1 MDTKRKG
8 QGALEY
14 LITYGW
20 AILIIVIIGG
30 ALFALGVFNPA
41 TWGSNKRATGFSSLQ
56 ISDWKLNSSGLTI
69 LVGNRFGDA
78 ITITNLSAT
87 RSGATGEC
95 HYNETT
101 EIQLSADGTAILPA
115 TSNVTKCLGTLTT
128 GKTYTL
134 SASIYFDAGGLTHV
148 DTGTITGKME

>member
-1 MDTKRKG
+1 MNTKRKG

-30 ALFALGVFNPA
+30 ALFALGIFNPA
-41 TWGSNKRATGFSSLQ
+41 TWGSNRRATGFSSLQ

-101 EIQLSADGTAILPA
+101 AIQLSADGTATLPA
-115 TSNVTKCLGTLTT
+115 TSNVTSCLGTLTT

-134 SASIYFDAGGLTHV
+134 SASIFFDAGGLTHV